1 VLSMDFWKETTAGLR
16 SFVERRPLGRMEAAL
31 IEGAKAEL
39 LYREQLSTTALARY
53 VARAAMRCMEAA
65 DDYERSEDSR
75 KVHLRWGVALDAE
88 AAQLC
93 DKYTGYPTK
102 KGGPNDSDL

>member
-1 VLSMDFWKETTAGLR
+1 MLGLTLLPFASSGVLADG
-16 SFVERRPLGRMEAAL
+16 AL
-31 IEGAKAEL
+31 DG
-39 LYREQLSTTALARY
+39 ALARY